1 MDAASFKHVH
11 SQTTQELIDI
21 ITTMGPTRYTHL
33 VNTIMEAFALD
44 GLAETS
50 LEGLL
55 TRDIFAFGAAELYM
69 RVREK
74 VEIVAELEGAEEDE

>member
-1 MDAASFKHVH
+1 
-11 SQTTQELIDI
+11 
-21 ITTMGPTRYTHL
+21 
-33 VNTIMEAFALD
+33 MEAFALD

-55 TRDIFAFGAAELYM
+55 TRDIFAFGAAELYI

-74 VEIVAELEGAEEDE
+74 VEIVAELEGAEEDEWAPLRSDVANDVVDAIERS